1 MKSSNTHKGAAI
13 LIIGFSAIFLIIAGR
28 FIYIQSTAEIEGV
41 NLNEWA
47 EEVRTSS
54 YSLDAKRGNIYDK
67 NGMVLAYDRPTYKM
81 YAIVDP
87 SYSRSEDD
95 PAHVTDPEKTASALA
110 PILDMEQSEIEER
123 IVEAQEAG
131 RFQVEFGNKGRE
143 LSQDVKDQIEALKLS
158 GINFDEEAKRY
169 YPNGT
174 FASHIIG
181 FARTEE
187 GHITGVTG
195 VEKQM
200 EEYLREKKGQISY
213 ERDKYGSKLLNPNEV
228 LTEPDDGEN
237 VHLTIDQKIQTF
249 LEDAMATVDEQYEP
263 EKIMAAVLDADT
275 GQVLA
280 LGNRPSYNPNDLG
293 EVQNW
298 YNDIISD
305 SFEPGST
312 MKMFTWAAA
321 IEEGVYNGDASF
333 KSGSYEV
340 SGTKIHDH
348 KPEGWGEITYDEGFE
363 RSSNVAAS
371 ILGYEKL
378 GPEKFRDYLSEFHLD
393 EKSGID
399 LPGEGAGKLL
409 YKYPIE
415 KVTTTFGQGSTT
427 TPMQLLTAAT
437 AIANDGK
444 MMQPYTLS
452 KITSSET
459 GEIIKEKKPEVIDEP
474 ISPETASRM
483 RDLLKRVVSGEHGT
497 GKPFELSDYSMG
509 GKTGTAQIPK
519 EGGGYLTGKENHI
532 FSFLGMAPVEDPELI
547 MYVAVKQPKLDVTET
562 GSEPVSH
569 IVKSVMENSLHYL
582 NINPDQSTDTKVK
595 ELEMKDYAG
604 KKTEKVKKE
613 LEEEFDNVTVV
624 GKGKEV
630 VKTIPEPGTKVLS
643 DQRIIVI
650 TDEPAMPDIT
660 GWSLRD
666 VQKLAE
672 HFELQ
677 VETMGNGYVVKQ
689 NLEKGS
695 KLNKGGYLVVELSP
709 PQ

>member
-13 LIIGFSAIFLIIAGR
+13 LILGFSVIFLIIAGR
-28 FIYIQSTAEIEGV
+28 FIYIQSTAEIQGV

-67 NGMVLAYDRPTYKM
+67 NGMLLAYDRPTYKI

-87 SYSRSEDD
+87 AYSRSEEDPDHVDD
-95 PAHVTDPEKTASALA
+95 PAGTASALA
-110 PILDMEQSEIEER
+110 PILDLERSEIEDR
-123 IVEAQEAG
+123 IVEAQEDG
-131 RFQVEFGNKGRE
+131 RFQVEFGNKGKE
-143 LSQDVKDQIEALKLS
+143 LSQDVKDQIEEMDLN
-158 GINFDEEAKRY
+158 GINFTEEAKRY

-181 FARTEE
+181 FARPEE
-187 GHITGVTG
+187 GHITGVSG

-200 EEYLREKKGQISY
+200 EDYLREKKGQISY

-249 LEDAMATVDEQYEP
+249 LEDAMATVDDEYEP
-263 EKIMAAVLDADT
+263 EKIMAAVLDPDT

-321 IEEGVYNGDASF
+321 IEEGVYDGEDTF
-333 KSGSYEV
+333 QSGSYEA

-348 KPEGWGEITYDEGFE
+348 KPEGWGEITFDEGFE

-378 GPEKFRDYLSEFHLD
+378 GPEKYRDYLSEFHLD

-399 LPGEGAGKLL
+399 LPGEGVGKLL
-409 YKYPIE
+409 YNYPIE
-415 KVTTTFGQGSTT
+415 KVTTTFGQGTTT

-452 KITSSET
+452 QITSSEN

-474 ISPETASRM
+474 ISPETASQM
-483 RDLLKRVVSGEHGT
+483 RDLLKQVVSGEHGT
-497 GKPFELSDYSMG
+497 GKPFELSDYSLG
-509 GKTGTAQIPK
+509 GKTGTAQIPQK
-519 EGGGYLTGKENHI
+519 GGGYKTGKENHI
-532 FSFLGMAPVEDPELI
+532 FSFLGMAPVEDPELLI
-547 MYVAVKQPKLDVTET
+547 YVAVKQPKLDVTET
-562 GSEPVSH
+562 GSEPVTH

-582 NINPDQSTDTKVK
+582 DVNPDQASEAKVE

-604 KKTEKVKKE
+604 ENTDKAKKE
-613 LEEEFDNVTVV
+613 LKKDFSNITFV
-624 GKGKEV
+624 GEGKEV
-630 VKTIPEPGTKVLS
+630 VKTLPEPGEKVLS

-672 HFELQ
+672 YFELQ
-677 VETMGNGYVVKQ
+677 VETMGNGYVIKQ
-689 NLEKGS
+689 NVEKGA
-695 KLNKGGYLVVELSP
+695 KLNKGGYLVVELAP
-709 PQ
+709 PE